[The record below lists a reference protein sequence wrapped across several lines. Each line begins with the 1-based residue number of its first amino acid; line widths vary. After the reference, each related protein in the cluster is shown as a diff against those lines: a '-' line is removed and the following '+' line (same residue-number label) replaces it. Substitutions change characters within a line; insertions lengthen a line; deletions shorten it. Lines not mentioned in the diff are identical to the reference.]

1 MKKMRKLLLLF
12 FFMFLALCTS
22 AQNFFNLT
30 ASEVKIDSL
39 LPCFN
44 YQQPLGPHYADSVYE
59 VSIIYPEFI
68 PMSEGD
74 VARYQTLSTDCPA
87 ALPQID
93 SHVSVVRKQGILNVS
108 FVPIV
113 FRDGKYQKLVSFM
126 LEIKTQPQPQ
136 THPQPLPCGRG
147 AKIASS
153 NSNSTPVREGQGVG
167 LSSVLASGR
176 WVKIR
181 IPETGVY
188 HLSDALIRQAGFSN
202 PAQARIYGYG
212 GAMQPEKLTADYL
225 AETDDL
231 KEVPT
236 CTVNGHRLFYGVGP
250 VNWTANNTVARTR
263 NPYSDYGYYFLTEAE
278 GTPLSVDSTTFRTSF
293 FPSANDYHDL
303 YEVDNYAWYHGGRN
317 LYESEKLVIGTPRN
331 ITMPAIH
338 NTTAYVDIN
347 LSFDKT
353 FEATL
358 LFNGTEVSTLK
369 PTTSVVTPSGA
380 PRDGLALAAQMTW
393 SLALPADAINHD
405 DKNTITLRMT
415 SGSEV
420 RLDWLSLRYATP
432 KAMTDLT
439 SSSLPVPEV
448 VYAITNQN
456 HHADSAADM
465 VIIIPASQK
474 FLSQAE
480 RLKTLHETYDSL
492 RVNIVPADE
501 LYNEFSSGTPDANA
515 YRRYMKMLYDR
526 AETEADQPRYLL
538 LFGDGAWDN
547 RMLTSDWRNE
557 SPDDFLL
564 CYESDNS
571 FSQFYCYVSDDYFC
585 LLDDGEGA
593 SLPGDGIDA
602 AVGRLSARTLAEAT
616 AMVDKIVD
624 YRTNNHAASWQNT
637 ICILGDDGDNNR
649 HMQDAEAVAKVV
661 ATNNPSYDQKK
672 IYWDAYTRES
682 TSTGNRY
689 PEVEQLV
696 RQQMQRGALVM
707 NYSGH
712 GSVYIMSH
720 EQAVKKEFFSERM
733 SLNLPLWVT
742 ASCDIMPFDGQEE
755 NFGELAMYNDYGG
768 AVAFFGTT
776 RTVYANYNSIINKAF
791 MKHVLSTDANGRRIT
806 MGEAV
811 VLAKNA
817 YTSSLVEMERINKV
831 HYTLLGDPA
840 LALATP
846 TLQAVV
852 DSINGQSASGA
863 SIQLKAGSVV
873 TVKGHVE
880 GQPQFNGLATL
891 TVRDQEETI
900 TCRRNDPSPD
910 EAFTYKDRPNTIYSG
925 RDSVHNG
932 QFTFQ
937 FSVPQDI
944 SYSDQPGLFLIY
956 AISADKS
963 LEAHGVNSA
972 FHLSGSVDA
981 ANDGIGPSVY
991 CYLNS
996 EHFMN
1001 GGTVNAT
1008 PYFYAELSDKD
1019 GINVA
1024 GSGIGHDLELIVDGD
1039 MNMAYNLN
1047 DAFQYDFGDYR
1058 TGHVGYTLPTLSDGP
1073 HKLLFRAWD
1082 VLNNSTTA
1090 ELQFTVDA
1098 RQEPLLQS
1106 VICTKNPA
1114 TTYTQFVIS
1123 HDRTGS
1129 EMDIELEIFDASGRK
1144 LWGRTETGIPTD
1156 QTYTIDWDL
1165 TTSSGSRLRTGVYLY
1180 RVLISSN
1187 GSKQVSQAK
1196 KLIVL

>member
-1 MKKMRKLLLLF
+1 MKRLLTILLVVIGCVGN
-12 FFMFLALCTS
+12 MA
-22 AQNFFNLT
+22 AQRFFNLT
-30 ASEVKIDSL
+30 ADEVKIDSV
-39 LPCFN
+39 LPSFSL
-44 YQQPLGPHYADSVYE
+44 QLPLGPQYADSIYE
-59 VSIIYPEFI
+59 VSILYPEFME
-68 PMSEGD
+68 MSQAD
-74 VARYQTLSTDCPA
+74 VARYQVITPERPA
-87 ALPQID
+87 ALPQI
-93 SHVSVVRKQGILNVS
+93 SQYVSVVRKQGVLNIS

-113 FRDGKYQKLVSFM
+113 FREGKYQKLVSFM
-126 LEIKTQPQPQ
+126 LDIKAAACSHSRKLKPQ
-136 THPQPLPCGRG
+136 TSNL
-147 AKIASS
+147 KLSS
-153 NSNSTPVREGQGVG
+153 PRYSSK
-167 LSSVLASGR
+167 SVLATGR
-176 WVKIR
+176 WAKIR
-181 IPETGVY
+181 VPETGVY
-188 HLSDALIRQAGFSN
+188 QLTDALIRKAGFTDPSKV
-202 PAQARIYGYG
+202 RVYGYG

-236 CTVNGHRLFYGVGP
+236 CTVDGRRLFYAVGP
-250 VNWTANNTVARTR
+250 VNWETASTVARTR
-263 NPYSDYGYYFLTEAE
+263 NPYSDYGYFFLTEAD
-278 GTPLSVDSTTFRTSF
+278 GTPLSVDSAAFRASF
-293 FPSANDYHDL
+293 YPSPNDYHDL
-303 YEVDNYAWYHGGRN
+303 HEVDDYAWYHGGRN
-317 LYESEKLVIGTPRN
+317 LYEGTALSTSTARN

-338 NTTAYVDIN
+338 ETSVKVDIN
-347 LSFDKT
+347 LSFDKM

-358 LFNGTEVSTLK
+358 LLNGTTLGTLK
-369 PTTSVVTPSGA
+369 PNTSVLTLSGV
-380 PRDGLALAAQMTW
+380 PRDGLAFATQMTW
-393 SLALPADAINHD
+393 TFDLPAEAIHHD
-405 DKNTITLRMT
+405 SQNTFTLRLS

-420 RLDWLSLRYATP
+420 RVDWLSLRYGTP
-432 KAMTDLT
+432 KAMPALT
-439 SSSLPVPEV
+439 STEWPVPE
-448 VYAITNQN
+448 YLYQITNQN
-456 HHADSAADM
+456 HHADPQADM
-465 VIIIPASQK
+465 VIIIPTSQK
-474 FLSQAE
+474 FLSQAQ

-526 AETEADQPRYLL
+526 VETTADQPRYLL

-557 SPDDFLL
+557 SPEDFLL

-585 LLDDGEGA
+585 LLDDGEGGKF
-593 SLPGDGIDA
+593 PQEGIDA

-637 ICILGDDGDNNR
+637 ICILGDDGDQNR
-649 HMQDAEAVAKVV
+649 HMLDADSVASVVAK
-661 ATNNPSYDQKK
+661 NYPSFDLKK
-672 IYWDAYTRES
+672 IYWDAYTREV

-712 GSVYIMSH
+712 GSVYVMSH
-720 EQAVKKEFFSERM
+720 EQAIKKEYFSERM
-733 SLNLPLWVT
+733 SMNLPLWVT

-776 RTVYANYNSIINKAF
+776 RTVYANYNCLLNKAF
-791 MKHVLSTDANGRRIT
+791 MKLVLSTDANGRRLT

-811 VLAKNA
+811 MQAKNSF
-817 YTSSLVEMERINKV
+817 TSSYTEMERINKV

-840 LALATP
+840 LALAMP
-846 TLQAVV
+846 TVQAVV
-852 DSINGQSASGA
+852 DSINGQPATGA
-863 SIQLKAGSVV
+863 LQQLKAGSVV
-873 TVKGHVE
+873 TVKGHID
-880 GQPQFNGLATL
+880 GHPDFNGLATL
-891 TVRDQEETI
+891 IVRDREETV
-900 TCRRNDPSPD
+900 TCRRNDHNID
-910 EAFTYKDRPNTIYSG
+910 VAFTYRDRPATIYTG
-925 RDSVHNG
+925 RDSVRNG
-932 QFTFQ
+932 QFSFQ

-944 SYSDQPGLFLIY
+944 SYSDQSGLFLVY
-956 AISADKS
+956 AISNDKA
-963 LEAHGVNSA
+963 LEAHGINSS
-972 FHLSGSVDA
+972 FHLSGSVDSP
-981 ANDGIGPSVY
+981 NDGIGPSIY
-991 CYLNS
+991 CYMNS

-1024 GSGIGHDLELIVDGD
+1024 GGGIGHDLELIIDGD

-1047 DAFQYDFGDYR
+1047 DAFQYDFGDFR
-1058 TGHVGYTLPTLSDGP
+1058 TGRVGYTLPTLTEGT

-1082 VLNNSTTA
+1082 MLNNSSTA

-1098 RQEPLLQS
+1098 RQTPLLQS

-1114 TTYTQFVIS
+1114 TTSTQFLIT

-1129 EMDIELEIFDASGRK
+1129 QMDIELEIFDASGRK
-1144 LWGRTETGIPTD
+1144 LWGRTETGVPTG

-1187 GSKQVSQAK
+1187 GSSQASQAK
-1196 KLIVL
+1196 KLIVLGNN

>member
-1 MKKMRKLLLLF
+1 MRLLVFLPFYLFTFLLLPVPS
-12 FFMFLALCTS
+12 M
-22 AQNFFNLT
+22 AQRFFNLT
-30 ASEVKIDSL
+30 ADEVKIDSV
-39 LPCFN
+39 LPSFN
-44 YQQPLGPHYADSVYE
+44 LQQPLGPQYADSIYE
-59 VSIIYPEFI
+59 VSILYPEFMD
-68 PMSEGD
+68 MSQAD
-74 VARYQTLSTDCPA
+74 VARYQSITPDRPA
-87 ALPQID
+87 ALPQI
-93 SHVSVVRKQGILNVS
+93 SQYVSVVRKQGILNIS

-126 LEIKTQPQPQ
+126 LNVKAAARSHSKRLKSPVPNFQSQ
-136 THPQPLPCGRG
+136 TSRYVSG
-147 AKIASS
+147 
-153 NSNSTPVREGQGVG
+153 
-167 LSSVLASGR
+167 SVLATGR
-176 WVKIR
+176 WAKIR

-188 HLSDALIRQAGFSN
+188 QLTDALIRNAGFTDPSKV
-202 PAQARIYGYG
+202 RVYGYG
-212 GAMQPEKLTADYL
+212 GAIQPEKLTADYL
-225 AETDDL
+225 IQTDDL

-236 CTVNGHRLFYGVGP
+236 CTVDGRRLFYAVGP
-250 VNWTANNTVARTR
+250 VNWETVSTVTRTR

-278 GTPLSVDSTTFRTSF
+278 GTPLSVDSAAFRASF
-293 FPSANDYHDL
+293 YPSPNDYHDL
-303 YEVDNYAWYHGGRN
+303 YEVDDYAWYHGGRN
-317 LYESEKLVIGTPRN
+317 LYEGTALSTSTSHN
-331 ITMPAIH
+331 IAMPAIH
-338 NTTAYVDIN
+338 ETSAKVDIN
-347 LSFDKT
+347 LSFDKM

-358 LFNGTEVSTLK
+358 LFNGTTLNTLK
-369 PTTSVVTPSGA
+369 PNTSVLTVSGV
-380 PRDGLALAAQMTW
+380 PRDGLAFATQMTW
-393 SLALPADAINHD
+393 TFDLPAEAIHHD
-405 DKNTITLRMT
+405 SQNTFTLRLS

-420 RLDWLSLRYATP
+420 RVDWLSLRYGTP
-432 KAMTDLT
+432 KAMPALT
-439 SSSLPVPEV
+439 STEWPVPE
-448 VYAITNQN
+448 YLYQITNQN
-456 HHADSAADM
+456 HHADPQADM
-465 VIIIPASQK
+465 VIIIPTSQK
-474 FLSQAE
+474 FLSQAQ
-480 RLKTLHETYDSL
+480 RLKVLHETYDSL
-492 RVNIVPADE
+492 QVNIVPADE

-526 AETEADQPRYLL
+526 AETPADQPRYLL

-557 SPDDFLL
+557 SPEDFLL

-585 LLDDGEGA
+585 LLDDDEG
-593 SLPGDGIDA
+593 SKFSQEGIDA

-637 ICILGDDGDNNR
+637 ICILGDDGDQNR
-649 HMQDAEAVAKVV
+649 HMQDAESVASVV
-661 ATNNPSYDQKK
+661 ASNYPSYDMKK
-672 IYWDAYTRES
+672 IYWDAYTREV

-712 GSVYIMSH
+712 GSVYVMSH
-720 EQAVKKEFFSERM
+720 EQAIKKEYFSERM
-733 SLNLPLWVT
+733 SMNLPLWVT
-742 ASCDIMPFDGQEE
+742 ASCDIMPFDGQED

-776 RTVYANYNSIINKAF
+776 RTVYANYNCLLNKAF
-791 MKHVLSTDANGRRIT
+791 MKLVLRTDDNGRRLT

-811 VLAKNA
+811 MQAKNSF
-817 YTSSLVEMERINKV
+817 TSSYTEMERINKI

-840 LALATP
+840 LSLAMP
-846 TLQAVV
+846 TVQAVV
-852 DSINGQSASGA
+852 DSINGQPATGTLQ
-863 SIQLKAGSVV
+863 QLKAGSVV
-873 TVKGHVE
+873 TVKGHID
-880 GQPQFNGLATL
+880 GHSDFNGLATL
-891 TVRDQEETI
+891 IVRDQEETI
-900 TCRRNDPSPD
+900 TCRRNDHNID
-910 EAFTYKDRPNTIYSG
+910 VAFTYKDRPTTIYTG
-925 RDSVHNG
+925 RDSVRSG

-944 SYSDQPGLFLIY
+944 SYSDQSGLILVY
-956 AISADKS
+956 AISNDKT
-963 LEAHGVNSA
+963 LEAHGINSS
-972 FHLSGSVDA
+972 FHLSGSVDLP
-981 ANDGIGPSVY
+981 NDGIGPSIY

-1024 GSGIGHDLELIVDGD
+1024 GGGIGHDLELIIDGD

-1047 DAFQYDFGDYR
+1047 DAFQYDFGDFR
-1058 TGHVGYTLPTLSDGP
+1058 TGRVGYALPTLTDGT

-1082 VLNNSTTA
+1082 VLNNSSTA

-1098 RQEPLLQS
+1098 RQTPLLQS
-1106 VICTKNPA
+1106 VVCTKNPA
-1114 TTYTQFVIS
+1114 TTSTQFLIT

-1129 EMDIELEIFDASGRK
+1129 QMDVELEIFDASGRK
-1144 LWGRTETGIPTD
+1144 LWGRTETGIPTG

-1187 GSKQVSQAK
+1187 GSSQASQAK
-1196 KLIVL
+1196 KLIILGNN